1 MHSNTTVDPSLLYDP
16 AVLPYR
22 TTLLHK
28 GDSRFEIFECG
39 DFWEGQP
46 VKDTGSEPTKIVT
59 MLHKNPVVPRD
70 LGKLVEER
78 IGVLPRFPDGAPL
91 EVPDA
96 EMVAPEAPPQG
107 APVGPE
113 MQEVPLEG
121 DVLKIG
127 EKEVRPTS
135 SLRPS

>member
-1 MHSNTTVDPSLLYDP
+1 MAGGYRVHTYTCADAFEYNCGPQLYDP

-70 LGKLVEER
+70 LGKLVD
-78 IGVLPRFPDGAPL
+78 VFPRLPDGAPL
-91 EVPDA
+91 E
-96 EMVAPEAPPQG
+96 
-107 APVGPE
+107 
-113 MQEVPLEG
+113 
-121 DVLKIG
+121 
-127 EKEVRPTS
+127 
-135 SLRPS
+135 